1 MAQLIRLLLE
11 WGPLVVFFVAN
22 AKGGIMVATGAFM
35 VAAVVALP
43 IYRKLDGKWP
53 VMPLVTCGFVLV
65 FGGLTLWLNDATFI
79 KVKATIIYLLFAVA
93 LAVGLALRRNLLA
106 HVLVGVEMDP
116 AGWRRLTGRWMVFF
130 LALAAANE
138 VAWRLLTTDQWVAY
152 KSFVVIPLFVLFSM
166 AQVPLILRHQVAEP
180 TGDDAGPAEAKGD
193 GA

>member
-22 AKGGIMVATGAFM
+22 AKGGIMVATAAFM

-65 FGGLTLWLNDATFI
+65 FGGLTLWLNDETFI

-93 LAVGLALRRNLLA
+93 LAVGMALRRNLLA
-106 HVLVGVEMDP
+106 HVLVGVEMDHG
-116 AGWRRLTGRWMVFF
+116 GWRRLTVRWTGFF
-130 LALAAANE
+130 LLLAAANE
-138 VAWRLLTTDQWVAY
+138 VAWRFLTTDQWVGY

-166 AQVPLILRHQVAEP
+166 AQVPLILKHQAPETADP
-180 TGDDAGPAEAKGD
+180 EAPGG